1 MHKHSC
7 ANHNPAALHNCN
19 LLLQQPMLWHHTQ
32 PMRLLLAPLQGDVL
46 VHLACTI
53 QGLPPGFLLPPNH
66 HQKAPP
72 EYGVDQP
79 HSAASLHKHYTKL
92 LAKAGK
98 RDKESQIKQMSEGA
112 LMALRTLGNSF
123 ALLHMVSGAL
133 SVDASSSFM
142 SVAPF
147 LGIQH
152 MEAMGGCLPGA
163 CQGPTRQCLVCCCWP
178 NLPDMDV

>member
-1 MHKHSC
+1 MEPPSKMHCTCMQLPRPSSSEGPC
-7 ANHNPAALHNCN
+7 ASYPVQCPLQKPMLLHNN
-19 LLLQQPMLWHHTQ
+19 HKLLLLV
-32 PMRLLLAPLQGDVL
+32 LLQGDVL

-79 HSAASLHKHYTKL
+79 HTAASLHKHYTKL

-112 LMALRTLGNSF
+112 LLALRTLGNSL
-123 ALLHMVSGAL
+123 ALLHMISGVL
-133 SVDASSSFM
+133 SVDGSSSFM

-152 MEAMGGCLPGA
+152 MEAMGGWLPGA
-163 CQGPTRQCLVCCCWP
+163 CPGSNQAVYPL
-178 NLPDMDV
+178 